1 VYAFRVFE
9 ANFVSEM
16 ERIRIVSKEE

>member
-1 VYAFRVFE
+1 
-9 ANFVSEM
+9 M